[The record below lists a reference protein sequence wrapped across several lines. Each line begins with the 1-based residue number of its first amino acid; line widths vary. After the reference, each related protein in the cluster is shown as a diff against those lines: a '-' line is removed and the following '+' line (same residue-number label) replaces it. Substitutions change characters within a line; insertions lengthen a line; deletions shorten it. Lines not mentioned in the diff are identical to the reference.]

1 MAKKR
6 TSTQPDLPR
15 VKTGITE
22 LDQMLCG
29 GFLPQ
34 SANLIEGAPGTG
46 KTTLGMQ
53 FIYSGITRYDEPGL
67 ILTFEEFPQQYY
79 HDAASFGWDF
89 RQLERENKLRVI
101 MTSPEV
107 SMADLE
113 SVGGRVESA
122 ADELGARR
130 ILVDSLTHL
139 ERLAG
144 LPGAGQ
150 SGTGQ
155 PSPEHKVKLRAVQYA
170 FINALKREG
179 LTAVLTKESSTLFGE
194 TFGRDNTAFIAD
206 SYMMLRYVEIES
218 TIHKALLVLKLRGS
232 DHAKDI
238 RQFQITPHGIE
249 VRAKFEGREGIMS
262 GSPRRSMAES
272 FVEAFVRR

>member
-1 MAKKR
+1 MERVHQAP
-6 TSTQPDLPR
+6 TEPDPPR
-15 VKTGITE
+15 VKTGIAE
-22 LDQMLCG
+22 LDEMLYG

-53 FIYSGITRYDEPGL
+53 FIYSGITLHDEPGL

-79 HDAASFGWDF
+79 QDAASFGWDF
-89 RQLERENKLRVI
+89 RQLEREGKLRVI

-107 SMADLE
+107 SLADLE
-113 SVGGRVESA
+113 SVDGMVESA

-130 ILVDSLTHL
+130 ILVDSLSHM
-139 ERLAG
+139 ERLT
-144 LPGAGQ
+144 
-150 SGTGQ
+150 SGPYPDQ
-155 PSPEHKVKLRAVQYA
+155 EVRLRAAQYSL
-170 FINALKREG
+170 INALKREG

-194 TFGRDNTAFIAD
+194 GYSRDDAAFVAD
-206 SYMMLRYVEIES
+206 SYIMLRYVEIES

-238 RQFQITPHGIE
+238 RQFQITPHGIK
-249 VRAKFEGREGIMS
+249 VQAKFEGREGIMS